1 MAPKFPNPSLG
12 MVLWDSSLILSGLF
26 LRGFHPLWQVVPDHF
41 SLASED
47 MTGPITPHLSQVSL
61 RDSVWTFPFWLA
73 ATRGILVSFSSTPY
87 CDASVRGVP
96 SPLPEC
102 HGSRRSR
109 DEKSHWGILGS
120 TAACAYPRRFAAC
133 RALLQRSSQAIRQT
147 A

>member
-1 MAPKFPNPSLG
+1 MAPNFPHPSLG
-12 MVLWDSSLILSGLF
+12 MVLWGSSLILSGLR

-47 MTGPITPHLSQVSL
+47 IAGPVTLHLSQVSL

-73 ATRGILVSFSSTPY
+73 ATKGILVSFSSSPY

-96 SPLPEC
+96 SPLQEC
-102 HGSRRSR
+102 HGSRRSH
-109 DEKSHWGILGS
+109 DEKSHLGILGS
-120 TAACAYPRRFAAC
+120 TAACAYPRHLAAC
-133 RALLQRSSQAIRQT
+133 RALLQRSSLAIHQT

>member
-1 MAPKFPNPSLG
+1 MTPDFPYPSQG
-12 MVLWDSSLILSGLF
+12 MVVWDSCSSPSGLY
-26 LRGFHPLWQVVPDHF
+26 LRGFHLLWRAFSGHF
-41 SLASED
+41 SLASEEEA
-47 MTGPITPHLSQVSL
+47 GPFTLHFPHVSV
-61 RDSVWTFPFWLA
+61 RDSVWTFPFSLA

-133 RALLQRSSQAIRQT
+133 RALLQRSSLAIRQT